1 MNKLCRLDFMS
12 IGMWLMLPVKLTQ
25 YANDSATS
33 LEGRVDWLNLSPLV
47 PVWQLSQNIYFFKE
61 LMLLFTYL

>member
-47 PVWQLSQNIYFFKE
+47 PV
-61 LMLLFTYL
+61 